1 MVKPVSYLQTDARW
15 KTHNYSA
22 KGESKTIGSSGC
34 GITAAAMVIATLKGK
49 VRFSNNS
56 GVMVGQDAIN
66 ISSLADNR
74 YALLNAD
81 NFIIRNGKSI
91 FRIKDGYIQRND
103 GYNYGS
109 RYGEMGGE
117 LFGDISSVV
126 PYKYVGVAT
135 YYATNNDAF
144 IFVSSDT
151 SSTRRIYLPQTDRTP
166 KGKIIYIKNFS
177 PNPCIVSITG
187 NADQII
193 PANGGNRDAK
203 SQINIETKSRMYLC
217 STGFWV
223 EFYCG

>member
-1 MVKPVSYLQTDARW
+1 MNITQLSGTVTGD
-15 KTHNYSA
+15 
-22 KGESKTIGSSGC
+22 GISKYCKI
-34 GITAAAMVIATLKGK
+34 AALVKGK
-49 VRFSNNS
+49 VRFVNNS
-56 GVMVGQDAIN
+56 GLLLGHDAIN
-66 ISSLADNR
+66 ICSPTENR
-74 YALLNAD
+74 YVLVNPD

-126 PYKYVGVAT
+126 PYKYVGTAN
-135 YYATNNDAF
+135 YYVTNNDAF

-151 SSTRRIYLPQTDRTP
+151 RSTRRIYLPQTDKTP

-177 PNPCIVSITG
+177 PNQCIVSITG

-217 STGFWV
+217 SNWFWV